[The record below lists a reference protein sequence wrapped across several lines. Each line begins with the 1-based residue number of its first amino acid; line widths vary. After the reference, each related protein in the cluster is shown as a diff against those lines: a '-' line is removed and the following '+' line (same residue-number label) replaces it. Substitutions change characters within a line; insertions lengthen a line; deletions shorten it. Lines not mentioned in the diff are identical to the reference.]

1 MSPAELRAVLR
12 RHGLTAGRRLGQH
25 FLCDPV
31 ALRRIVEA
39 AEISPDDLVLEVGP
53 GVGVLTRE
61 LVRAGGRVTAVEL
74 DRALRPALLDV
85 LGWPAQGDGRPA
97 LLAGDQ
103 SATLKRGT
111 PGPGRM
117 AAAESPALERGTR
130 GPGRAGPIPTDVLAP
145 GLRILWADAVKL
157 AWPAVNDGLPG
168 PWRVC
173 SNLPYYITGPFL
185 ASLFAG
191 GLPWSTAVLLVQAEA
206 AARMAAAPG
215 IKAYGAFTCLVGYHA
230 TVERVLAVPRRAFL
244 PPPAVDSTVVRLRRR
259 LSPPTSAPRG
269 ALLRVV
275 RAAFAQRRKTLR
287 NALAAALPAERAAL
301 AGALAAAG
309 IAGERRGET
318 LDLEEFGRLTEA
330 AVEWGL
336 VDPTP

>member
-97 LLAGDQ
+97 LLA
-103 SATLKRGT
+103 
-111 PGPGRM
+111 
-117 AAAESPALERGTR
+117 AAESPALERGTR
-130 GPGRAGPIPTDVLAP
+130 GPGRAGPIPMDVLAP

-215 IKAYGAFTCLVGYHA
+215 TKAYGAFTCLVGYHA

>member
-97 LLAGDQ
+97 LLA
-103 SATLKRGT
+103 
-111 PGPGRM
+111 
-117 AAAESPALERGTR
+117 AAESPALERGTR
-130 GPGRAGPIPTDVLAP
+130 GPGRAGPIPMDVLAP